1 MKQFILILSVLLV
14 AGCQIT
20 DPLSAE
26 NDPRSDWWGL
36 AFTEPDYMKVWVE
49 DSSVLDIK
57 NRTFF
62 KAGGST
68 AAGGEPEDGT
78 ESARGWGTVSG
89 SGIPVTGADLPKL
102 IFVRSQSISEQKTY
116 KGFIEIP
123 ESARQLMVD
132 STHQRCPET
141 PERAARYMASL
152 YVGLAP
158 GGVLQAWVR
167 DSCHRP
173 VQVAHA
179 QGELEPLGPEQGKH
193 GGRYAYPV
201 SEKAK
206 RYIDKYGIPFGSW

>member
-1 MKQFILILSVLLV
+1 MKQIILMLSVLLV
-14 AGCQIT
+14 AGCQAN

-36 AFTEPDYMKVWVE
+36 AFTEPAYMKVWVE
-49 DSSVLDIK
+49 DSTVLGIK

-62 KAGGST
+62 KAGGRT

-102 IFVRSQSISEQKTY
+102 IFVRWQSISEQKTY

-123 ESARQLMVD
+123 ESARQLMVG
-132 STHQRCPET
+132 STHQRCQET
-141 PERAARYMASL
+141 PERAARYIASL

-158 GGVLQAWVR
+158 GDVLQAWVR

-193 GGRYAYPV
+193 GGHYAYPV

-206 RYIDKYGIPFGSW
+206 QYIEKYSIPYGSW

>member
-14 AGCQIT
+14 AGCQT
-20 DPLSAE
+20 TEPLSAE

-68 AAGGEPEDGT
+68 ATGGEPEDGT

-102 IFVRSQSISEQKTY
+102 IFVRWQSISEQKTY

-132 STHQRCPET
+132 STHQRCLET
-141 PERAARYMASL
+141 PERTARYMASL

-167 DSCHRP
+167 DSCHRLI
-173 VQVAHA
+173 QVAHA

-201 SEKAK
+201 SEKSK
-206 RYIDKYGIPFGSW
+206 RYTEKFGIPYGSW

>member
-1 MKQFILILSVLLV
+1 MKAMIALLGALLV
-14 AGCQIT
+14 SGCQVGGPET
-20 DPLSAE
+20 GA
-26 NDPRSDWWGL
+26 NDPKSPWWELG
-36 AFTEPDYMKVWVE
+36 FVEPVYMKVWVE
-49 DSSVLDIK
+49 DSSVLDIN

-62 KAGGST
+62 RVGGKS

-102 IFVRSQSISEQKTY
+102 IFVRWQSISEQKTY

-123 ESARQLMVD
+123 EEARQLMVR
-132 STHQRCPET
+132 STHQRCSKS
-141 PERAARYMASL
+141 PERTARYMASL

-167 DSCHRP
+167 DSCHSP
-173 VQVAHA
+173 VKVSSA
-179 QGELEPLGPEQGKH
+179 QGEIEPLGPQQGKH
-193 GGRYAYPV
+193 GDRYAYPV

-206 RYIDKYGIPFGSW
+206 RYIEKFGIPYGSW

>member
-1 MKQFILILSVLLV
+1 MRALIVLLGV
-14 AGCQIT
+14 FLLAGCQT
-20 DPLSAE
+20 GAAESGE
-26 NDPRSDWWGL
+26 NDPKSPWWQLG
-36 AFTEPDYMKVWVE
+36 FVEPDYMKVWVE

-102 IFVRSQSISEQKTY
+102 IFVRWQSISEQKTY

-141 PERAARYMASL
+141 PEKTARYMASL

-206 RYIDKYGIPFGSW
+206 RYIDKYGIPYGSW

>member
-1 MKQFILILSVLLV
+1 MKQVILILSVLLV
-14 AGCQIT
+14 AGCQTT

-102 IFVRSQSISEQKTY
+102 IFVRWQSISEQKTY

-123 ESARQLMVD
+123 ELARQLMVE

-141 PERAARYMASL
+141 PEKTARYMASL

-158 GGVLQAWVR
+158 GGALRAWVR

-193 GGRYAYPV
+193 SGRYAYPV

-206 RYIDKYGIPFGSW
+206 RYIDKYGIPYGSW

>member
-1 MKQFILILSVLLV
+1 MKQIILMLSVLLV
-14 AGCQIT
+14 AGCQAT

-36 AFTEPDYMKVWVE
+36 AFTEPAYMKVWVE
-49 DSSVLDIK
+49 DSTVLDIK

-62 KAGGST
+62 KAGGRT
-68 AAGGEPEDGT
+68 AAEGEPEDGT

-102 IFVRSQSISEQKTY
+102 IFVRWQSISEQKTY

-123 ESARQLMVD
+123 ESARQLMVE
-132 STHQRCPET
+132 STNQRCPET

-179 QGELEPLGPEQGKH
+179 QGEVEPLGPEQGKH

-201 SEKAK
+201 SQKAK
-206 RYIDKYGIPFGSW
+206 RYIDKFGIPYGSW

>member
-1 MKQFILILSVLLV
+1 MKQIILIWSVLLV
-14 AGCQIT
+14 AGCQAT
-20 DPLSAE
+20 DPFSAE

-36 AFTEPDYMKVWVE
+36 AFTEPAYMKVWVE
-49 DSSVLDIK
+49 DSTVLDIK

-62 KAGGST
+62 KAGGRT
-68 AAGGEPEDGT
+68 AAGGESEDGT

-89 SGIPVTGADLPKL
+89 SGMPVIGADLPKL
-102 IFVRSQSISEQKTY
+102 IFVRWQSISEQKTY

-173 VQVAHA
+173 VQVAHS
-179 QGELEPLGPEQGKH
+179 QGEIEPLGPEQGKR
-193 GGRYAYPV
+193 GGHYAYPV

-206 RYIDKYGIPFGSW
+206 RYIHKFGIPYGSW